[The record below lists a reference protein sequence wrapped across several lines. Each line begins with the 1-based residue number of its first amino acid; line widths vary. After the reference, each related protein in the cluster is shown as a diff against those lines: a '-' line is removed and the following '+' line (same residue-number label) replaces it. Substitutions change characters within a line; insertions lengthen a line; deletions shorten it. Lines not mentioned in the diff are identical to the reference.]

1 MIDALARNWWAVALR
16 GAAAVVFGVIA
27 IVLPDITLTALV
39 LLFGAY
45 ALVDGVFALVAAAN
59 AFRSHRQWGPFV
71 LEGVGGVV
79 VGLITLI
86 WPRLT
91 TLALLYLIAAWAIVT
106 GVLELA
112 AAVALRRAI
121 RGEFWLGLAGLA
133 SLAFGIV
140 LVFAPV
146 SGALA
151 IVWLIG
157 VYALLFGAVLIALAL
172 RLRGLRPDGG
182 RSVSRPGPA

>member
-16 GAAAVVFGVIA
+16 GAAAVIFGLLA

-45 ALVDGVFALVAAAN
+45 ALVDGVFALVAAVN
-59 AFRSHRQWGPFV
+59 AYRTHRQWGPLV

-79 VGLITLI
+79 IGLITLVS
-86 WPRLT
+86 PDVT

-106 GVLELA
+106 GVLEIA
-112 AAVALRRAI
+112 AAIALRREI
-121 RGEFWLGLAGLA
+121 RGELWLGLAGLA

-140 LVFAPV
+140 LIVAPV

-157 VYALLFGAVLIALAL
+157 SYALVFGAVLIALAL
-172 RLRGLRPDGG
+172 RLRGLRSGGG
-182 RSVSRPGPA
+182 RGLARPGAA